1 MKIVNNAEIK
11 KYTTYKLE
19 GRVNKIVFPENIDEL
34 KTSLKGKYKIIGNGS
49 NLIISEKYDG
59 TLICLKEM
67 KNLSIEDN
75 KVTVEAGYSLPKLV
89 RECAKKGLS
98 GLEFACGI
106 PATVGGAVYMNA
118 GAYGHQMSDV
128 LSSITVLDENLNIKK
143 ISNFASNYRTSIVKE
158 KNYIC
163 LNAEFILE
171 KKDEETILKEID
183 QIMES
188 RKSKQPL
195 EYPSAGSVFKN
206 KDEYSAGRLI
216 EKAGLKGLNVNDAEV
231 SLKHANFIINKKA
244 AKAEDVIELINI
256 VKNKIKEKYNIDL
269 ELEQEILK

>member
-143 ISNFASNYRTSIVKE
+143 YQV
-158 KNYIC
+158 
-163 LNAEFILE
+163 LL
-171 KKDEETILKEID
+171 
-183 QIMES
+183 
-188 RKSKQPL
+188 
-195 EYPSAGSVFKN
+195 
-206 KDEYSAGRLI
+206 LI
-216 EKAGLKGLNVNDAEV
+216 
-231 SLKHANFIINKKA
+231 
-244 AKAEDVIELINI
+244 IEL
-256 VKNKIKEKYNIDL
+256 L
-269 ELEQEILK
+269 

>member
-206 KDEYSAGRLI
+206 TDEYSAGRLI